1 MTYLQLFNAP
11 LLIKTMILPTYLLTP
26 WSKVLLEKLTGFQLL
41 KKFSTFYGI
50 RKFINTFTSAPSCP
64 SQDND
69 ISLCNVINPLSA
81 LEHSKSLSRT
91 TFTNS
96 MLLKTLRGIQE
107 PLDVTTTEYTRKSED
122 YH

>member
-41 KKFSTFYGI
+41 KKFSTFYGT